1 MRERPLLSVIVIT
14 YNQEKYISQTIDSI
28 LSQEQDYPY
37 EIVIGEDCS
46 SDGTK
51 GIIEEYAKKYPE
63 IVKPIYNNPNLGLIK
78 NYFNTLSH
86 CSGKYIME
94 CAGDDYWL
102 PGKVEKQIKFMEANP
117 NVGMCYGVARVWS
130 EETRKFQ
137 KELMGAQRE
146 TIQEIVKSCIIPAA
160 TVCFRNDLIKKYV
173 KEINPVEKD
182 WLMEDF
188 PMWLWISKES
198 KIQFLNEEFAV
209 YRKIENSISHSLDV
223 EKHIKL
229 NISGEKII
237 RFFADYYE
245 IPLNTKT
252 ESDIRIHNYFFYKK
266 FQECRRMFKEATS
279 RKYQLLCVLSF
290 FPFLA
295 GIVVN
300 QKEIIKR
307 IFKYNK
313 E

>member
-1 MRERPLLSVIVIT
+1 MQERTLLSVIVIT
-14 YNQEKYISQTIDSI
+14 YNQEEYISQTLDSI
-28 LSQEQDYPY
+28 LSQEQGYPY
-37 EIVIGEDCS
+37 EIVIGEDYS
-46 SDGTK
+46 TDGTK
-51 GIIEEYAKKYPE
+51 RIIEEYAKKYPE
-63 IVKPIYNNPNLGLIK
+63 IIKPIYNKPNLGLIK
-78 NYFNTLSH
+78 NYFNALSL

-102 PGKVEKQIKFMEANP
+102 PGKVKKQIEFMEANP
-117 NVGMCYGVARVWS
+117 DVGMCYGVVRVWD
-130 EETRKFQ
+130 EKIQEFQ
-137 KELMGAQRE
+137 GLIGAQRK
-146 TIQEIVKSCIIPAA
+146 TIQEIVQKCTIPAP
-160 TVCFRNDLIKKYV
+160 TVCFRNELIKKYV

-188 PMWLWISKES
+188 PMWLWLSKES

-237 RFFADYYE
+237 RFFSDYYK
-245 IPLNTKT
+245 IPLHTKT

-266 FQECRRMFKEATS
+266 FKECRKMFKEATS
-279 RKYQLLCVLSF
+279 KKYQLLCVLSF
-290 FPFLA
+290 FPFIA

-300 QKEIIKR
+300 QKENIKK
-307 IFKYNK
+307 IFKCNK